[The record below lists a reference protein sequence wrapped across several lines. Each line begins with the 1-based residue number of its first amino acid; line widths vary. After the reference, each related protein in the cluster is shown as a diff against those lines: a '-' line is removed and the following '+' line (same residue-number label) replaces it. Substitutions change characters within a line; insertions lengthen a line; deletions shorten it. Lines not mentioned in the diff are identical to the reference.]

1 MLKQIPPPLAWKVVA
16 FIDTSRQVDGAF
28 PYRHGPLGFVDGHH
42 GWTGV
47 MDAEGKQLTFETPE
61 EAQAW
66 IDERKPRP

>member
-1 MLKQIPPPLAWKVVA
+1 MAERIPPPLAWKVVA

-28 PYRHGPLGFVDGHH
+28 PYRHGPQGFVGGEQ
-42 GWTGV
+42 GWLGV

-66 IDERKPRP
+66 IDERKACP